1 MDLTPK
7 VTMVLNVEREGKVPL
22 TSLGEPSK
30 FPQTGLTAKVTSA
43 PGSAAALASE
53 MDDSKRVMIEYISRK
68 IEMVILLWLLFIPLC
83 GGLAGMNQILYV
95 EYSRGHIHARVSVY
109 HPTTLLRR

>member
-1 MDLTPK
+1 MRFISHAYVAMDLTPK
-7 VTMVLNVEREGKVPL
+7 VTMVLNIEREGKVPL

-53 MDDSKRVMIEYISRK
+53 MDDNKRVMIEYISRK
-68 IEMVILLWLLFIPLC
+68 MEMVSNFALVVIYSFVWWLNRNESDPLC
-83 GGLAGMNQILYV
+83 
-95 EYSRGHIHARVSVY
+95 
-109 HPTTLLRR
+109 